1 MPPMI
6 AANGTSLLPD
16 VVCSAASSSV
26 ITLPADSETH
36 FPPSGP
42 EKPGL
47 QVQSV
52 MSLLPD
58 TEVEPA
64 MIHSHCQA
72 THVQFFSGAP
82 GGLKLRN
89 LLAFRTLLLVSA
101 QSIAI
106 VGLRASHARQ

>member
-16 VVCSAASSSV
+16 VVCSAVAASSSV

-58 TEVEPA
+58 TEVAPA

-72 THVQFFSGAP
+72 THV
-82 GGLKLRN
+82 
-89 LLAFRTLLLVSA
+89 
-101 QSIAI
+101 
-106 VGLRASHARQ
+106 